1 MRHRKYACAT
11 SASSRVLL
19 RAWYSATST
28 TLKPKIGELSRTTTS
43 KRGRNIMKRFFRM
56 MMLIVAATMAFAACS
71 QYEDENIAGP
81 TVKVNVAM
89 VLDAPRSSF
98 GEPDGKIYPTEWDG
112 DEKMKYSL
120 NFGDAKD
127 VEPTFI
133 DDQSAT
139 AELTLTDDG
148 SGSYTIHALSPAS
161 AFVSISASY
170 KNWNVTVPATQ
181 TPSAT
186 SCDPTA
192 QILYGVS
199 NTSDVLDG
207 SYTLS
212 FHHALAYGK
221 MTLKNLALNGAKI
234 SSVAITTD
242 SDIAGRHY
250 VYPLE
255 KGKTTVNSG
264 AKSITINTSTHEDI
278 WFACAPVKFNSLKVS
293 VTTDKGVFTKQI
305 SASKTF
311 TAGKVAVFAIDMAG
325 VVAEKPAEYQLLT
338 NVADLNIGDQVIIAN
353 TENAAAMSSTQNGN
367 NRSKNAVTI
376 ENGCIVAPG
385 DGVEIFVVEEGTKD
399 NTYAFL
405 ATKTEGYIYA
415 ASSGSNYLKTE
426 QTLSDNSSFAI
437 TISNGTT
444 SIIAQGSNT
453 RNVMQYNPSSN
464 GGLFA
469 CYGSA
474 SQKPVDI
481 YYLPSGNAPATPS
494 IKASDIEGV
503 PAEGV
508 TSATATVS
516 VKNIDGNVTVTK
528 DGTVVTAASLSGN
541 TLTYTVS
548 ENTGDARE
556 GWIKLA
562 ATGAEC
568 TIKVSQL
575 SANVEYYVKVNS
587 IVSGTR
593 VLIVHNDEKALTPI
607 TSNYGYPAATAV
619 TVVDGKILATP
630 DTQKLEFVFE
640 QTDGGYHLYDYANHY
655 YYYNSGTYKNV
666 NRSTSVPT
674 NGHWVPTYNGDG
686 TFKIMYSSTNKWI
699 QLDPSYGTF
708 GVYDTATGTMPSIY
722 QLNGEAGEGGE
733 TPAPV
738 QLTMSDITCSA
749 QTDNSLTFSWE
760 AVANATGYKVSTD
773 GGSTY
778 GATQTETTYT
788 WSGLTA
794 STTKTIYV
802 KAIGNGS
809 TYTDSAAKSAS
820 GTTSAAQGGGNE
832 GGEGGTV
839 TYDFTQITDLSTWG
853 NSYAEHVVQYD
864 DATVTFEAA
873 SKQTTNITNMPVTK
887 GKYVT
892 LVAKN
897 GATIKSAN
905 FVCQQWTTKTQ
916 TITLHY
922 STNGGSSYTT
932 TGVTSSNFT
941 ISKSDLPAGTNAVKI
956 TFSSSNNQIGISSAT
971 IVYEGGNNSGSD
983 TPATPTQLA
992 TPSVTATASG
1002 NTVTV
1007 TWGAITGAKDYTVK
1021 CGSSTQT
1028 VTTTSASFS
1037 GLTYSTSYNVS
1048 VVANPSDANANTASE
1063 AGTATVTTGADP
1075 NAGGSGEK
1083 KTYTLTITKEN
1094 FNSTSYSANNGEH
1107 TTTAKAADG
1116 STMQVTWVSNQ
1127 VMNQNS
1133 TMQWQKDKG
1142 YIYNSTDLGTITDV
1156 TIDSTGGTFTTYKG
1170 SSAQPTS
1177 NGAGGYFQIKVG
1189 NATGKVNSITVT
1201 FEK

>member
-1 MRHRKYACAT
+1 
-11 SASSRVLL
+11 
-19 RAWYSATST
+19 
-28 TLKPKIGELSRTTTS
+28 
-43 KRGRNIMKRFFRM
+43 MKRFFRM

-81 TVKVNVAM
+81 TVKVNVSM
-89 VLDAPRSSF
+89 VLDATRSSF
-98 GEPDGKIYPTEWDG
+98 GEPDGKIYPTSWDG
-112 DEKMKYSL
+112 NEEMKYSL
-120 NFGDAKD
+120 NFGDASN
-127 VEPTFI
+127 VEPTFV

-161 AFVSISASY
+161 AYLSVFASD
-170 KNWNVTVPATQ
+170 KKWNVTVPATQ

-186 SCDPTA
+186 SCDPAA

-221 MTLKNLALNGAKI
+221 MTLENLALNGAKI

-264 AKSITINTSTHEDI
+264 AKSITIITDTDENI
-278 WFACAPVKFNSLKVS
+278 WFACAPVAFNSLKVT

-311 TAGKVAVFAIDMAG
+311 KAGKIAVFAIDMAG

-338 NVADLNIGDQVIIAN
+338 DVADLNIGDYVILAN

-367 NRSKNAVTI
+367 NRSKDAVTI

-415 ASSGSNYLKTE
+415 ASSSSNHLKTE

-508 TSATATVS
+508 TNATATVS

-548 ENTGDARE
+548 ANTGDARE

-575 SANVEYYVKVNS
+575 GVASTHSLPYEESFGSNQGEFTIEDVNISSLSYVWQWASGYGMKASAY
-587 IVSGTR
+587 VSGTKH
-593 VLIVHNDEKALTPI
+593 VTESWLVSPKISLEGATDPELTFDHVQR
-607 TSNYGYPAATAV
+607 YAGTASTELTVWVSANNGAWEQV
-619 TVVDGKILATP
+619 T
-630 DTQKLEFVFE
+630 
-640 QTDGGYHLYDYANHY
+640 
-655 YYYNSGTYKNV
+655 
-666 NRSTSVPT
+666 
-674 NGHWVPTYNGDG
+674 VPTYSTGNDW
-686 TFKIMYSSTNKWI
+686 TFVNSGKISLSKYIGSVVKIGFKYTSSA
-699 QLDPSYGTF
+699 SAA
-708 GVYDTATGTMPSIY
+708 ATWEIKNFSVVD
-722 QLNGEAGEGGE
+722 NNSE

-749 QTDNSLTFSWE
+749 KTENSLTFSWE
-760 AVANATGYKVSTD
+760 AVANATGYQVSTD

-788 WSGLTA
+788 WSGLMT

-820 GTTSAAQGGGNE
+820 GTTSAAQGGGE
-832 GGEGGTV
+832 GGSTGTAKFVKV
-839 TYDFTQITDLSTWG
+839 TSAPSDWSGTYLIVYEAGNLAFDGSRTTLDASG
-853 NSYAEHVVQYD
+853 NSKSVTIANNEIEAT
-864 DATVTFEAA
+864 DAMKAIAFTIAKDGSNYTV
-873 SKQTTNITNMPVTK
+873 
-887 GKYVT
+887 
-892 LVAKN
+892 
-897 GATIKSAN
+897 KSASGYYIGQTSDAN
-905 FVCQQWTTKTQ
+905 GLKSSTTT
-916 TITLHY
+916 TYNHTLSMTGSDANLVSGGAY
-922 STNGGSSYTT
+922 LRYNAATGDTNLRFRYYKSSSYT
-932 TGVTSSNFT
+932 NQKT
-941 ISKSDLPAGTNAVKI
+941 IQLYRLTDGES
-956 TFSSSNNQIGISSAT
+956 
-971 IVYEGGNNSGSD
+971 GGNTPVEPE

-992 TPSVTATASG
+992 TPSVTASVSG

-1007 TWGAITGAKDYTVK
+1007 SWNAITGAKDYTVK

-1037 GLTYSTSYNVS
+1037 GLTYSTKYDVS
-1048 VVANPSDANANTASE
+1048 VVAHPSDTTANTDSE
-1063 AGTATVTTGADP
+1063 AGTAIVTTGADP

-1094 FNSTSYSANNGEH
+1094 FNSASYSANNGDH
-1107 TTTAKAADG
+1107 TTTATAADG

-1133 TMQWQKDKG
+1133 TMQWQKNTG

>member
-1 MRHRKYACAT
+1 
-11 SASSRVLL
+11 
-19 RAWYSATST
+19 
-28 TLKPKIGELSRTTTS
+28 
-43 KRGRNIMKRFFRM
+43 MKRFFRM

-81 TVKVNVAM
+81 TVKVNVSM
-89 VLDAPRSSF
+89 VLDAVRSSF
-98 GEPDGKIYPTEWDG
+98 DTPNGTSYPTSWDG

-127 VEPTFI
+127 VEPTFV

-161 AFVSISASY
+161 AHVSVFASD
-170 KNWNVTVPATQ
+170 KKWNVTVPATQ

-186 SCDPTA
+186 SCDPAA

-242 SDIAGRHY
+242 SDIAGRHN
-250 VYPLE
+250 VYPSTGE
-255 KGKTTVNSG
+255 TAVNVG
-264 AKSITINTSTHEDI
+264 AKSITIITDTDENI
-278 WFACAPVKFNSLKVS
+278 WFACAPVAFNSLKVT

-311 TAGKVAVFAIDMAG
+311 KAGKIAVFAIDMAG
-325 VVAEKPAEYQLLT
+325 VEAEKPVEYQLLT
-338 NVADLNIGDQVIIAN
+338 DVDDLNIGDYVILAN

-367 NRSKNAVTI
+367 NRSKDAVTI
-376 ENGCIVAPG
+376 ENDCIIAPG
-385 DGVEIFVVEEGTKD
+385 DGVEIFVVEEGTKA

-415 ASSGSNYLKTE
+415 ASSGSNHLKTE
-426 QTLSDNSSFAI
+426 QSLSDNSSFAI

-453 RNVMQYNPSSN
+453 RNVMQYNPGSN

-481 YYLPSGNAPATPS
+481 YYLPSGDAPVVPS

-528 DGTVVTAASLSGN
+528 DGTVVTAASLSDNN

-548 ENTGDARE
+548 ANTGDARE
-556 GWIKLA
+556 GWIKLT

-593 VLIVHNDEKALTPI
+593 VLIVYNDEKALTPI

-619 TVVDGKILATP
+619 SAADGKILATP

-640 QTDGGYHLYDYANHY
+640 QTEGGYHLYDYATHY

-674 NGHWVPTYNGDG
+674 NGYWVPTYNGDG

-722 QLNGEAGEGGE
+722 QLNGETGEGGE

-738 QLTMSDITCSA
+738 QLTMSTVTCSA
-749 QTDNSLTFSWE
+749 QTENSLTFSWE
-760 AVANATGYKVSTD
+760 AVENATGYKVSTD

-778 GATQTETTYT
+778 GATQTATTYT
-788 WSGLTA
+788 WTGLSA

-809 TYTDSAAKSAS
+809 TYTDSAAKSAE
-820 GTTSAAQGGGNE
+820 GTTSAAQGGGE
-832 GGEGGTV
+832 GGSTGTAKFVKV
-839 TYDFTQITDLSTWG
+839 TSAPSDWSGTYLIVYEAGNLAFDGSRTTLDASG
-853 NSYAEHVVQYD
+853 NSKSVTIANNEIEAT
-864 DATVTFEAA
+864 DAMKAIAFTIAKDGSNYTV
-873 SKQTTNITNMPVTK
+873 
-887 GKYVT
+887 
-892 LVAKN
+892 
-897 GATIKSAN
+897 KSASGYYIGQTSDAN
-905 FVCQQWTTKTQ
+905 GLKSSTTT
-916 TITLHY
+916 TYSHTLSMTGSDANLVSGSAY
-922 STNGGSSYTT
+922 LRYNAATGDTNLRFRYYKSSSYT
-932 TGVTSSNFT
+932 
-941 ISKSDLPAGTNAVKI
+941 
-956 TFSSSNNQIGISSAT
+956 NQKAIQLYRLTDGES
-971 IVYEGGNNSGSD
+971 GGNTPVEPE

-992 TPSVTATASG
+992 TPSVTASASG
-1002 NTVTV
+1002 NTVNV
-1007 TWGAITGAKDYTVK
+1007 EWGAIDGATNYTVK
-1021 CGSSTQT
+1021 CGTQSKDVTGTST
-1028 VTTTSASFS
+1028 SFT
-1037 GLTYSTSYNVS
+1037 GLEYSTKYDVS
-1048 VVANPSDANANTASE
+1048 VVANPSDANANTASA

-1075 NAGGSGEK
+1075 NAGGSSEK
-1083 KTYTLTITKEN
+1083 KTYTLTITKDN

-1107 TTTAKAADG
+1107 TTTAEAADG
-1116 STMQVTWVSNQ
+1116 STMEVTWISNQ
-1127 VMNQNS
+1127 VMNQSS
-1133 TMQWQKDKG
+1133 TMQWQKNTG
-1142 YIYNSTDLGTITDV
+1142 YIYNSTDLGTVTNV

>member
-1 MRHRKYACAT
+1 
-11 SASSRVLL
+11 
-19 RAWYSATST
+19 
-28 TLKPKIGELSRTTTS
+28 
-43 KRGRNIMKRFFRM
+43 MKRFFRM

-89 VLDAPRSSF
+89 VLDATRSSF
-98 GEPDGKIYPTEWDG
+98 GTPNGTSYPTVWDG
-112 DEKMKYSL
+112 DEEIKYSL
-120 NFGDAKD
+120 NFGAAKD
-127 VEPTFI
+127 VMPTFT
-133 DDQSAT
+133 DEQSAT
-139 AELTLTDDG
+139 AELTLTDDN
-148 SGSYTIHALSPAS
+148 SGAYTIHVLSPKDAYVSVS
-161 AFVSISASY
+161 ADY
-170 KNWNVTVPATQ
+170 KNWNVNVPTTQ
-181 TPSAT
+181 NPSAT
-186 SCDPTA
+186 SCDPAA

-264 AKSITINTSTHEDI
+264 AKSITIITNTDENI
-278 WFACAPVKFNSLKVS
+278 WFACAPVAFNSLKVT

-338 NVADLNIGDQVIIAN
+338 DVADLNIGDYVILAN

-367 NRSKNAVTI
+367 NRSKDAVTI

-385 DGVEIFVVEEGTKD
+385 DGVEIFVVEEGTEA

-415 ASSGSNYLKTE
+415 ASSSGNQLKTE

-508 TSATATVS
+508 QNATAEITK
-516 VKNIDGNVTVTK
+516 KNITGDVTVTK

-548 ENTGDARE
+548 ANTGDARE

-607 TSNYGYPAATAV
+607 TSNYGYPATTAV

-749 QTDNSLTFSWE
+749 QTETSLTFSWS
-760 AVANATGYKVSTD
+760 AVANATGYQVSTD

-794 STTKTIYV
+794 GTEYTLYV

-809 TYTDSAAKSAS
+809 TYTDSAAKSAP
-820 GTTSAAQGGGNE
+820 GTTTAAQGGGE
-832 GGEGGTV
+832 GGSTGTAKFVKV
-839 TYDFTQITDLSTWG
+839 TSAPSDWSGTYLIVYEAGNLAFDGSRTTLDASG
-853 NSYAEHVVQYD
+853 NSKSVTIANNEIEAT
-864 DATVTFEAA
+864 DAMKAIAFTIAKDGSNYTV
-873 SKQTTNITNMPVTK
+873 
-887 GKYVT
+887 
-892 LVAKN
+892 
-897 GATIKSAN
+897 KSASGYYIGQTSDAN
-905 FVCQQWTTKTQ
+905 GLKSSTTT
-916 TITLHY
+916 TYNHTLSMTGSDANLVSGGAY
-922 STNGGSSYTT
+922 LRYNAATGDTNLRFRYYKSSSYT
-932 TGVTSSNFT
+932 NQKT
-941 ISKSDLPAGTNAVKI
+941 IQLYRLTDGES
-956 TFSSSNNQIGISSAT
+956 
-971 IVYEGGNNSGSD
+971 GGNTPVEPE

-992 TPSVTATASG
+992 TPSVTASASG

-1007 TWGAITGAKDYTVK
+1007 TWDAITGAKDYTVK

-1075 NAGGSGEK
+1075 NAGGSGSANSITLDFTSVSK
-1083 KTYTLTITKEN
+1083 NVGSYTETWEQSRNGYKWSIAN
-1094 FNSTSYSANNGEH
+1094 FNNNNGGWTYIKCGRKNNASVANIS
-1107 TTTAKAADG
+1107 TTFSIPWAVA
-1116 STMQVTWVSNQ
+1116 SVT
-1127 VMNQNS
+1127 
-1133 TMQWQKDKG
+1133 
-1142 YIYNSTDLGTITDV
+1142 V
-1156 TIDSTGGTFTTYKG
+1156 TVDAVTT
-1170 SSAQPTS
+1170 S
-1177 NGAGGYFQIKVG
+1177 
-1189 NATGKVNSITVT
+1189 KVNSAYLQVATDASFSNIVETVNVTIAKGDLAYNITNPGANYYYRLVYDCASHSSNGIIQIS
-1201 FEK
+1201 KVVYSAQ

>member
-1 MRHRKYACAT
+1 
-11 SASSRVLL
+11 
-19 RAWYSATST
+19 
-28 TLKPKIGELSRTTTS
+28 
-43 KRGRNIMKRFFRM
+43 MKRFFRM

-89 VLDAPRSSF
+89 VLDATRSSF
-98 GEPDGKIYPTEWDG
+98 GTPNGTSYPTVWAG
-112 DEKMKYSL
+112 DEEMKYSL
-120 NFGDAKD
+120 NFGAAKD
-127 VEPTFI
+127 VTPTFT
-133 DDQSAT
+133 DEQSAT
-139 AELTLTDDG
+139 AELTLTDDN
-148 SGSYTIHALSPAS
+148 SGAYTIHVLSPVD
-161 AFVSISASY
+161 AFVSVSADY
-170 KNWNVTVPATQ
+170 KNWNVNVPATQ

-186 SCDPTA
+186 SCDPAA
-192 QILYGVS
+192 QVLCGVS

-207 SYTLS
+207 SYTIS

-264 AKSITINTSTHEDI
+264 AKSITINTSTDEDI
-278 WFACAPVKFNSLKVS
+278 WFACAPVKFNSLKVT

-338 NVADLNIGDQVIIAN
+338 DVADLNIGDQVIIAN

-367 NRSKNAVTI
+367 NRSKDAVTI

-385 DGVEIFVVEEGTKD
+385 DGVEIFVVEEGTEA

-426 QTLSDNSSFAI
+426 QTLSANSSFKI
-437 TISNGTT
+437 TITDGVT
-444 SIIAQGSNT
+444 SIVAQGTNT

-481 YYLPSGNAPATPS
+481 YYLPSGNAPATPKIS
-494 IKASDIEGV
+494 ASDIADV

-508 TSATATVS
+508 QNATAEITK
-516 VKNIDGNVTVTK
+516 KNITGDVTVTK

-548 ENTGDARE
+548 ANTGDARE

-607 TSNYGYPAATAV
+607 TSNYGYPATTAV

-749 QTDNSLTFSWE
+749 QTENSLTFSWE
-760 AVANATGYKVSTD
+760 AVANATGYQVSTD

-778 GATQTETTYT
+778 GATQTATTYT
-788 WSGLTA
+788 WTGLSA

-820 GTTSAAQGGGNE
+820 GTTSAAQGGSNE
-832 GGEGGTV
+832 GGEGVSATDVINLAFTGASGTSYTDWSGKTGTSGAVYAGNSAGDKGSVQLRSKNSNSGIITTTSAGKVSKVKV
-839 TYDFTQITDLSTWG
+839 TWHDDTAAGRTLNVYGSNSAYSAATDL
-853 NSYAEHVVQYD
+853 YD
-864 DATVTFEAA
+864 N
-873 SKQTTNITNMPVTK
+873 SKQ
-887 GKYVT
+887 GT
-892 LVAKN
+892 LL
-897 GATIKSAN
+897 G
-905 FVCQQWTTKTQ
+905 
-916 TITLHY
+916 
-922 STNGGSSYTT
+922 
-932 TGVTSSNFT
+932 
-941 ISKSDLPAGTNAVKI
+941 
-956 TFSSSNNQIGISSAT
+956 T
-971 IVYEGGNNSGSD
+971 IVKGTSTELAISGDYAYIGLRSKDGAMYLTEIQIVWGEGGNSGSD

-992 TPSVTATASG
+992 TPSVTASASG

-1142 YIYNSTDLGTITDV
+1142 YIYNSTDLGTVTDV

>member
-1 MRHRKYACAT
+1 
-11 SASSRVLL
+11 
-19 RAWYSATST
+19 
-28 TLKPKIGELSRTTTS
+28 
-43 KRGRNIMKRFFRM
+43 MKRFFRM

-89 VLDAPRSSF
+89 VLDATRSSF
-98 GEPDGKIYPTEWDG
+98 GTPNGTSYPTVWEG
-112 DEKMKYSL
+112 DEEMKYSL
-120 NFGDAKD
+120 NFGDASN
-127 VEPTFI
+127 VEPTFV

-161 AFVSISASY
+161 AYLSVFASD
-170 KNWNVTVPATQ
+170 KKWNVTVPATQ

-186 SCDPTA
+186 SCDPAA

-264 AKSITINTSTHEDI
+264 AKSITIITNTDENI
-278 WFACAPVKFNSLKVS
+278 WFACAPVAFNSLKVT

-338 NVADLNIGDQVIIAN
+338 DVADLNIGDYVILAN

-367 NRSKNAVTI
+367 NRSKDAVTI

-415 ASSGSNYLKTE
+415 ASSGSNHLKTE

-494 IKASDIEGV
+494 IKASNIEGV

-508 TSATATVS
+508 TNATATVS
-516 VKNIDGNVTVTK
+516 VKNIDGDVTVTN

-548 ENTGDARE
+548 ANTGDARK

-562 ATGAEC
+562 ATSAEC
-568 TIKVSQL
+568 EITVSQL
-575 SANVEYYVKVNS
+575 SASGTHSLPYEESFGSNQGEFTIEDVNISSLSYVWQWASGYGMKAS
-587 IVSGTR
+587 AYVSGTKH
-593 VLIVHNDEKALTPI
+593 VTESWLVSPKISLEGATDPELTFDHVQR
-607 TSNYGYPAATAV
+607 YAGTASTELTVWVSANNGAWEQV
-619 TVVDGKILATP
+619 T
-630 DTQKLEFVFE
+630 
-640 QTDGGYHLYDYANHY
+640 
-655 YYYNSGTYKNV
+655 
-666 NRSTSVPT
+666 
-674 NGHWVPTYNGDG
+674 VPTYSTGNDW
-686 TFKIMYSSTNKWI
+686 TFVNSGKISLSKYIGSVVKIGFKYTSSA
-699 QLDPSYGTF
+699 SAA
-708 GVYDTATGTMPSIY
+708 ATWEIKNFSVVD
-722 QLNGEAGEGGE
+722 NNSE

-749 QTDNSLTFSWE
+749 QTETSLTFSWS

-778 GATQTETTYT
+778 GATQTATTYT
-788 WSGLTA
+788 WTGLSA

-809 TYTDSAAKSAS
+809 TYTDSAAKSAN

-832 GGEGGTV
+832 GGEGVSATDVINLAFTGASGTSYTDWSGKTGTSGAVYAGNSAGDKGSVQLRSKNNNSGIITTTSAGKVSKVKV
-839 TYDFTQITDLSTWG
+839 TWHDDTAAGRTLNVYGSNSAYSAATDL
-853 NSYAEHVVQYD
+853 YD
-864 DATVTFEAA
+864 N
-873 SKQTTNITNMPVTK
+873 SKQ
-887 GKYVT
+887 GT
-892 LVAKN
+892 LL
-897 GATIKSAN
+897 G
-905 FVCQQWTTKTQ
+905 
-916 TITLHY
+916 
-922 STNGGSSYTT
+922 
-932 TGVTSSNFT
+932 
-941 ISKSDLPAGTNAVKI
+941 
-956 TFSSSNNQIGISSAT
+956 T
-971 IVYEGGNNSGSD
+971 IVKGTSTELAISGDYAYIGLRSKDGAMYLTEIQIVWGEGGNSGSD

-1002 NTVTV
+1002 NTVNV
-1007 TWGAITGAKDYTVK
+1007 SWDAITGAKDYTVK

-1048 VVANPSDANANTASE
+1048 VVANPSDATANTASE

-1133 TMQWQKDKG
+1133 TMQWQKNTG
-1142 YIYNSTDLGTITDV
+1142 YIYNSTDLGTVTNV